1 MYSIYDCLGQPSF
14 SFRIPSA
21 PLRTFLP
28 VDEGRFRFTDE
39 SRYQFVNEVHVR
51 AQTQNRIWFEG
62 DVPRTRVDA
71 AVNLLRSIDFVP
83 NRPGIFYFALTTTG
97 GRSLWSGYMSQ
108 GMIDQVVQVLR
119 TGIGKGYEIWPEPGR
134 DYRIRG
140 ASAQVRTRGGFA
152 TLFGVAAG
160 YALGGVPGAMVGAA
174 ISRVL

>member
-62 DVPRTRVDA
+62 DVPQTRVDGALNVLRRSYYIPGGA
-71 AVNLLRSIDFVP
+71 A
-83 NRPGIFYFALTTTG
+83 YFALTTTG
-97 GRSLWSGYMSQ
+97 GRSLWSGNANQ
-108 GMIDQVVQVLR
+108 DVINAVVDVLK
-119 TGIGKGYEIWPEPGR
+119 GVPLKGYELWPEPGR

-140 ASAQVRTRGGFA
+140 ASAQVRSRGGFA
-152 TLFGVAAG
+152 TLFGVGVG
-160 YALGGVPGAMVGAA
+160 YALGGMPGAMVGAA